1 MKSVK
6 TLLTIMLL
14 TLFVGTVDAKE
25 INVYMVY
32 SEKCRYCQSAKAFFE
47 EYTKDNKNIKLYKYN
62 ALDEST
68 MDEIEII
75 EETIN
80 KNLTSVPLIVIG
92 EKFLTGFNSTKE
104 KQIKDTIKDY
114 QKNVYYDPVGEAL
127 GVKSKDALD
136 KKVEDNTN
144 DQNDDTSNIVIDD
157 PVKELISEPEKE
169 SIFKKY
175 GYQISISVLIILLV
189 VLEIIKRKPSKD

>member
-32 SEKCRYCQSAKAFFE
+32 SEKCGNCQSAKAFFE
-47 EYTKDNKNIKLYKYN
+47 EYTKDNKDIKLYKYN

-114 QKNVYYDPVGEAL
+114 QSSNEANVPFIHASYGF
-127 GVKSKDALD
+127 G
-136 KKVEDNTN
+136 KVECENKIT
-144 DQNDDTSNIVIDD
+144 
-157 PVKELISEPEKE
+157 KLEEL
-169 SIFKKY
+169 
-175 GYQISISVLIILLV
+175 LDL
-189 VLEIIKRKPSKD
+189 